1 MKFGIALIAA
11 LMLNAAANLMM
22 KFGVRRFGSSGASLD
37 QGVVAVA
44 GAVLSNWVLIVG
56 LVLFASN
63 VVLYTY
69 ALSGIRISVAY
80 PIMVS
85 GGFVIIS
92 VVAWRYLGE
101 RLTTMQWAG
110 VAMILAGVILVARE
124 VQVNKG
130 A

>member
-1 MKFGIALIAA
+1 MRYGIALVAA

-22 KFGVRRFGSSGASLD
+22 KFGVKRFGPSGVSLE
-37 QGVVAVA
+37 QGLTAA
-44 GAVLSNWVLIVG
+44 GGTILSNWVLILG

-85 GGFVIIS
+85 GGFAIIA
-92 VVAWRYLGE
+92 VVAWRWLGE
-101 RLTTMQWAG
+101 TLTAGQWLG
-110 VAMILAGVILVARE
+110 IAMILVGVFLVAR
-124 VQVNKG
+124 QMQP
-130 A
+130 ATS